1 MSVNLVVISSVFWFA
16 SRRKLMFRCAP
27 SVGATRHGG
36 WCRGWRSSSKVV
48 DTTRQTTLA
57 RVVEAPR
64 TSEATTRGPMALRKR
79 NHRLTPSRRRAGV
92 THRAAAHR
100 AAAHRAAAHRAA
112 AHRAAAHGAETH
124 RAEIHRTQSLHTT
137 PIPPQHTRRLQPLN
151 SLTGK
156 IPSKH
161 RFTED
166 ESARCSYWLHE
177 YSQEQ
182 TR

>member
-1 MSVNLVVISSVFWFA
+1 MGGQRCRSIVMSVNLVVISSVFWFA

-100 AAAHRAAAHRAA
+100 A
-112 AHRAAAHGAETH
+112 ETH

>member
-27 SVGATRHGG
+27 SVGATRHCG
-36 WCRGWRSSSKVV
+36 WCRVWRSSSKVV
-48 DTTRQTTLA
+48 DTTKQTTLA
-57 RVVEAPR
+57 RVAEAPR
-64 TSEATTRGPMALRKR
+64 TSEATTRGPMALRKQSQQ
-79 NHRLTPSRRRAGV
+79 LTPSRRRARMTQG
-92 THRAAAHR
+92 AAAPR
-100 AAAHRAAAHRAA
+100 
-112 AHRAAAHGAETH
+112 AETH
-124 RAEIHRTQSLHTT
+124 RAEIHKAEIHRTQSLHIT
-137 PIPPQHTRRLQPLN
+137 PIPPLHTRRLQPLN

>member
-1 MSVNLVVISSVFWFA
+1 MGGQRCRSIVMSVNLVVISSVFWFA

-57 RVVEAPR
+57 RVAEAPR

-100 AAAHRAAAHRAA
+100 
-112 AHRAAAHGAETH
+112 AETH

>member
-1 MSVNLVVISSVFWFA
+1 MSVNLAVISSLFWFA
-16 SRRKLMFRCAP
+16 IRRKLMFRCAP

-64 TSEATTRGPMALRKR
+64 TSEATTRGPMAPRKQSQQ
-79 NHRLTPSRRRAGV
+79 LTPIRRRV
-92 THRAAAHR
+92 RMTHRAAAHR
-100 AAAHRAAAHRAA
+100 AAAHRA
-112 AHRAAAHGAETH
+112 ETH
-124 RAEIHRTQSLHTT
+124 RAEIHRAEIRRTQSLQIT

-151 SLTGK
+151 SLTSK
-156 IPSKH
+156 IPSTH

-177 YSQEQ
+177 YSQE
-182 TR
+182 